1 MTVGKGVGGGFP
13 LSAVISTDDLTS
25 RKPWSNPSA
34 SSSSYGGNPL
44 AAAAGLAALEIILK
58 EDLVK
63 NADRVGAV
71 MLTRLEAMKEKYRCV
86 GEVRGPRPD
95 AGHGAGQGPP
105 HQGAARQ
112 GRDAGALQGVPQA
125 RARRDD
131 VFADGAH
138 QPAADHPRRDRAQR
152 ARHPRRGPGD
162 DSQGA
167 TGSSSMLRGA
177 VIGLGNVAI
186 HGHLPGWLGRPDVRI
201 VAAADSRPAQR
212 AECEA
217 RLPGARWYDSPE
229 DLLAGEPLD
238 FVDISTPP
246 SSHAPL
252 ILSALDRGLHVLC
265 EKPLVSS
272 PAESAKRLPRGPLG
286 RPCAA
291 HRAQLAPRAHPL
303 ADRRPHP
310 RGRDRSG
317 AAHCLG
323 DAAGETGSRAAV
335 STGGWTPRWPAA
347 ASSPTTAGTSSTSC
361 RPGSARG
368 RGASARGSRRGAT
381 RPSPSRTRPRCG
393 SSSRD
398 ASAEILLTWAAE
410 ERRNRVEVDGTEGRI
425 ELRDDTLVLTGK
437 GGERRWPGL
446 PALSDGSHHPDWFHK
461 VAGRFL
467 AAVAGEAPRGANL
480 AEAALCCEI
489 EHLARESSRR
499 GGVQIPLSPAP
510 SGHGSGAL

>member
-1 MTVGKGVGGGFP
+1 
-13 LSAVISTDDLTS
+13 
-25 RKPWSNPSA
+25 
-34 SSSSYGGNPL
+34 
-44 AAAAGLAALEIILK
+44 
-58 EDLVK
+58 
-63 NADRVGAV
+63 
-71 MLTRLEAMKEKYRCV
+71 
-86 GEVRGPRPD
+86 
-95 AGHGAGQGPP
+95 
-105 HQGAARQ
+105 
-112 GRDAGALQGVPQA
+112 
-125 RARRDD
+125 
-131 VFADGAH
+131 
-138 QPAADHPRRDRAQR
+138 
-152 ARHPRRGPGD
+152 
-162 DSQGA
+162 
-167 TGSSSMLRGA
+167 MLRGA

-252 ILSALDRGLHVLC
+252 IQSALERGLHVLC

-272 PAESAKRLPRGPLG
+272 PAELRSVSHAARSAGRVLHTVHNWHYAPILSLTAELIREGEIGRVRRIVWETLRVRPAAGGGANWRVDPAVAGGGVLTDHGWHVFYVLPAWVGG
-286 RPCAA
+286 RPRSVGA
-291 HRAQLAPRAHPL
+291 RIET
-303 ADRRPHP
+303 RRHT
-310 RGRDRSG
+310 
-317 AAHCLG
+317 AF
-323 DAAGETGSRAAV
+323 AV
-335 STGGWTPRWPAA
+335 EDT
-347 ASSPTTAGTSSTSC
+347 ASVRLEFTH
-361 RPGSARG
+361 
-368 RGASARGSRRGAT
+368 
-381 RPSPSRTRPRCG
+381 
-393 SSSRD
+393 

-467 AAVAGEAPRGANL
+467 AAIAREAHAEQNL

-489 EHLARESSRR
+489 EHLARESSMR
-499 GGVQIPLSPAP
+499 GGGQIPLSPAP
-510 SGHGSGAL
+510 LAGSRL